1 MLKQRAVMLKE
12 PQDRML
18 NMPCSGMLPPTLR
31 QPPAGARLFVGADAR
46 SGFHAKKPSIY

>member
-18 NMPCSGMLPPTLR
+18 KHALQRHAAPDAETASSWRAPICWGRCEVRFPR
-31 QPPAGARLFVGADAR
+31 QKA
-46 SGFHAKKPSIY
+46 

>member
-18 NMPCSGMLPPTLR
+18 NMPCSGMLPP
-31 QPPAGARLFVGADAR
+31 DAETASR
-46 SGFHAKKPSIY
+46 WRAPICWGRCEFGFHAKKPSIY